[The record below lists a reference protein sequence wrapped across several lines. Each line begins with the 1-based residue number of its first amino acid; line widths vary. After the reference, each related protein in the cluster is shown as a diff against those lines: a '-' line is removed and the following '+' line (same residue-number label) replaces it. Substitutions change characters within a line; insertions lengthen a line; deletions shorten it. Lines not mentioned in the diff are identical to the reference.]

1 VSVHPIT
8 DAGAARF
15 PAVDTIE
22 PEDIIGVDMVT
33 PVVPLDRVG
42 APEDITDV
50 GPATGFGEPAATR
63 SARCSACMRT

>member
-1 VSVHPIT
+1 M
-8 DAGAARF
+8 DA
-15 PAVDTIE
+15 IE

-50 GPATGFGEPAATR
+50 GPATGFGEPAAT
-63 SARCSACMRT
+63 